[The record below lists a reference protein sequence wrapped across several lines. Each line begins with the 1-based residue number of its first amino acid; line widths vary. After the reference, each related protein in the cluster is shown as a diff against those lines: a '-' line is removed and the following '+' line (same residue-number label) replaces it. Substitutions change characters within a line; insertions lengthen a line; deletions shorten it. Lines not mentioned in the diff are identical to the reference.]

1 MTRTLILAGAV
12 AFAIAMAATAAAA
25 EAKVYYETP
34 YGQVVSK
41 PKRIEFS
48 DLTLYKLHWRHWGRK
63 KSFGSGRA
71 RINLCEPSCGAENI
85 VRGSAHLKM
94 FKRHMEGTKR
104 FYGCLVGTTKAEGRK
119 QHVEWP
125 PGCAG

>member
-1 MTRTLILAGAV
+1 MTRTRILAGAV
-12 AFAIAMAATAAAA
+12 AFAIAMATMATAA

-34 YGQVVSK
+34 FGQVVSK

-48 DLTLYKLHWRHWGRK
+48 DLTLYRIHWSHWGRK

-71 RINLCEPSCGAENI
+71 RINLCDPSCSAENI

-94 FKRHMEGTKR
+94 FKRHMEGSKR
-104 FYGCLVGTTKAEGRK
+104 FYGCLIGTTKAEGRK
-119 QHVEWP
+119 EHVEWP
-125 PGCAG
+125 PGCNR

>member
-1 MTRTLILAGAV
+1 MTRALILAGAV
-12 AFAIAMAATAAAA
+12 AFAVAMATTAGAA
-25 EAKVYYETP
+25 EAKVYFETP
-34 YGQVVSK
+34 FGQVVSK

-48 DLTLYKLHWRHWGRK
+48 DLTLTQIHWSHWGRK

-71 RINLCEPSCGAENI
+71 RINLCDPSCADENI

-94 FKRHMEGTKR
+94 FKRHMQGSRR
-104 FYGCLVGTTKAEGRK
+104 FYGCLIGTTRAEGHK

-125 PGCAG
+125 PACAG

>member
-1 MTRTLILAGAV
+1 MTRTLILAGAL
-12 AFAIAMAATAAAA
+12 ALAIAMVSTAVAAAP
-25 EAKVYYETP
+25 VYYETP
-34 YGQVVSK
+34 FGRVVSK

-48 DLTLYKLHWRHWGRK
+48 DLTLYRIHWSHWGRK

-71 RINLCEPSCGAENI
+71 RINLCDPSCADENI

-94 FKRHMEGTKR
+94 FKRHMQGDKR
-104 FYGCLVGTTKAEGRK
+104 FYGCMVGTTRAEGRK
-119 QHVEWP
+119 EHVEWP